1 MALTNGVADVIVI
14 IVGYQISFAWRL
26 IRILFYY
33 VCLLVKF
40 YILIRMGGVMIIVFA
55 SCEVDLEFRV
65 RVMVLNAT
73 FNNISVI
80 SWWLS

>member
-1 MALTNGVADVIVI
+1 
-14 IVGYQISFAWRL
+14 
-26 IRILFYY
+26 
-33 VCLLVKF
+33 
-40 YILIRMGGVMIIVFA
+40 MGGVMIIVFA

-65 RVMVLNAT
+65 RVMVLNAM